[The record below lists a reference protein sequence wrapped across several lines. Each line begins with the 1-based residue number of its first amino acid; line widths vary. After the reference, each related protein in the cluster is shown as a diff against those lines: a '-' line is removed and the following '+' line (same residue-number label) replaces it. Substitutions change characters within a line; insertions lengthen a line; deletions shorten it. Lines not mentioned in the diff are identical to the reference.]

1 MKKALIVLAALVGI
15 GLLFSIITTMSVIG
29 TLNREADLH
38 VLIDNKQ
45 KDNENEF
52 DNMWKKIAKTAQV
65 PDAYKNSLKEII
77 IGNAQARALGNGGNN
92 GALATWIQEAVPN
105 VNSLGDTYNNL
116 MNIITSSQDAF
127 TFRQKELLG
136 LNTTH
141 NQMFKHV
148 VEGFVLRT
156 FGREETKV
164 VIVTSTKTE
173 NVFKAGKDDDTSV
186 FPTTQPAEKK

>member
-1 MKKALIVLAALVGI
+1 MFMTNTSSKILIIISAVVGI
-15 GLLFSIITTMSVIG
+15 AILLSIIVTVSVIG

-65 PDAYKNSLKEII
+65 PEAYKNSLKDIVV
-77 IGNAQARALGNGGNN
+77 GNAQARALGGGGKS
-92 GALATWIQEAVPN
+92 GALATWIQESVPN
-105 VNSLGDTYNNL
+105 VDKLGDTYVNL

-141 NQMFKHV
+141 NQMFRHV
-148 VEGFVLRT
+148 VEGAILRT
-156 FGREETKV
+156 AGRKETEV
-164 VIVTSTKTE
+164 QIVTSTKTE
-173 NVFKAGKDDDTSV
+173 QTFKTGKDDDVNV
-186 FPTTQPAEKK
+186 FQK

>member
-1 MKKALIVLAALVGI
+1 MKKIAIVLAALVGV
-15 GLLFSIITTMSVIG
+15 GLLFSIISAVYVIG

-38 VLIDNKQ
+38 VVIDNKQ

-65 PDAYKNSLKEII
+65 PDAYKNSLKDII

-105 VNSLGDTYNNL
+105 VDKLGDTYVNL

-148 VEGFVLRT
+148 VEGALLRG
-156 FGREETKV
+156 FGRKETEV
-164 VIVTSTKTE
+164 VIITSTKTE
-173 NVFKAGKDDDTSV
+173 KVFKAGKDDDVSV
-186 FPTTQPAEKK
+186 FPTTQPVEKK